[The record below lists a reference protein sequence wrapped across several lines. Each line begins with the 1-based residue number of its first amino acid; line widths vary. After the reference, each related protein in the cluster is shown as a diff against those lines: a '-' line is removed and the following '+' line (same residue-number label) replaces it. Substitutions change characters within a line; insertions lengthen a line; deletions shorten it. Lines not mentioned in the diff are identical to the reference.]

1 MYVRKV
7 RAGKKIFFQIG
18 NKVNKK
24 FVLLKHVGT
33 ASSPEQAGL
42 LHQKALAECERLK
55 QEARPALFPLMEEK
69 EKAKLVNWHITGFHQ
84 VFGRVYDSIGFPQN
98 HLRDLAIARIAYP
111 RSKLAT
117 ARYLEQYLGISLS
130 EDKIYRF
137 LDTLNK
143 DELTQIAFD
152 FVKKKRGNSMA
163 LVFYDVTTLYFES
176 NDEDNLRKKGYS
188 KDHKNDLPQIV
199 IGLFV
204 DKDGY
209 PFDFDFYDGKTF
221 EGHTFPRAV
230 DNLIKKY
237 HLDNLVVVTDA
248 GMLSEQ
254 NINFLET
261 LKLSYIV
268 GARLKGMSEKF
279 KRQIFNHDFS
289 QNQIQEI
296 SVINPLKTSPTSDKP
311 SIKRLIVEYSDK
323 RAGKDKFNREKNI
336 KALEIKIASKKPLT
350 KRSKYLLVKGVDQIL
365 GIDQDKISLDQRHDG
380 LKGYWTNLRPEVK
393 SQEIIDQ
400 YRNLW
405 KVEKVFRM
413 SKSDLLERPIFHRR
427 EKRIAGHLLI
437 CFSSLLVMKETERLL
452 KEINISLNKSIE
464 LLGKVG
470 QGEMRLGKI
479 TMPIESETNPDVSKI
494 LDHILGH

>member
-24 FVLLKHVGT
+24 FVLVKHIGS
-33 ASSPEQAGL
+33 ASSPEQVEL

-55 QEARPALFPLMEEK
+55 LEVRPTLFPLTPER
-69 EKAKLVNWHITGFHQ
+69 EKAKLVNWRITGFHQ
-84 VFGRVYDSIGFPQN
+84 VFGSVYNRIGFPSN

-130 EDKIYRF
+130 EDRIYRF
-137 LDTLNK
+137 LDTLDK
-143 DELTQIAFD
+143 DELTKIAFN
-152 FVKKKRGNSMA
+152 FVKKKNGNSMA
-163 LVFYDVTTLYFES
+163 LVFYDVTTLYFET
-176 NDEDNLRKKGYS
+176 NGEDDLRKKGYS

-221 EGHTFPRAV
+221 EGHTFSVAV
-230 DNLIKKY
+230 ENLIKKY
-237 HLDNLVVVTDA
+237 QLPNLVVVADA

-254 NINFLET
+254 NISFLET
-261 LKLSYIV
+261 QKLTYIV

-279 KRQIFNHDFS
+279 KQQIFNHNFTK
-289 QNQIQEI
+289 NNLQEVLV
-296 SVINPLKTSPTSDKP
+296 SGNAAYQVDSTT
-311 SIKRLIVEYSDK
+311 KRLIIDYSEK
-323 RAGKDKFNREKNI
+323 RARKNKFHREKLV
-336 KALEIKIASKKPLT
+336 KALEAKITSKKPLT
-350 KRSKYLLVKGVDQIL
+350 KRSKYLLVQGKDQVL
-365 GIDQDKISLDQRHDG
+365 GIDQTKIDLDQRHDG
-380 LKGYWTNLRPEVK
+380 LKGYWTNLKAETKPT
-393 SQEIIDQ
+393 EIIDQ
-400 YRNLW
+400 YHNLW
-405 KVEKVFRM
+405 KVEKAFRM
-413 SKSDLLERPIFHRR
+413 SKSDLLERPIFHRK

-452 KEINISLNKSIE
+452 KEINISLARSIE
-464 LLGKVG
+464 LLGKIG

-479 TMPIESETNPDVSKI
+479 TMPIESDLTPETNQI
-494 LDHILGH
+494 LNHILGH